1 MPRHASMQV
10 TTNQALPARFGESV
24 SESSLKSGVSQRWM
38 YRMPCRSYPRLD
50 GPGGVILRACIDE
63 IGQEWGRPWS
73 DDLAVCGMSQ
83 HLHLANIRAI
93 GAGIC
98 WELN

>member
-1 MPRHASMQV
+1 
-10 TTNQALPARFGESV
+10 
-24 SESSLKSGVSQRWM
+24 
-38 YRMPCRSYPRLD
+38 
-50 GPGGVILRACIDE
+50 LRACIDE